1 MPPKNMR
8 RRSPNAP
15 GSRISMPSTN
25 DPSSTSSSSAPRP
38 QRPPRRQNLAHAEV
52 AHKTAE
58 EADTEEHAGSICS
71 ICAERVQDWA
81 VGHCPHV
88 VCGDCSHRMRVLYDR
103 KTCVMCNAELRQVA
117 VVPLRHYRPDMDFEQ
132 AVALPGAFQD
142 KQVEMWF
149 VDRVRHQQ
157 LKNVRGWKCSHKQ
170 CIGKG
175 VQESLF
181 ANATQLRAHARSE
194 HRAIYCEICFT
205 GRKCFVSEM
214 QLYTMDAD
222 RNYSSRLRGHLRKE
236 HPQCRF
242 CRHYYLDD
250 EKLYAHLQE
259 THETCFICERNGR
272 MHEYYVNYEQ
282 LENHYRK
289 EHYVCRDEGCRG
301 VVFATQIELQTHE
314 HTRHND
320 NPRSARARALRVNL
334 QQLHGER
341 DPRRRNVGSPRD
353 VRIEQERQAA
363 RRQAFL
369 SSNVVFSGA
378 LNYDDAPVPS
388 ASDGAPC
395 SSQPYSSSE
404 ARASTPGASAPIVT
418 RRVPAEVRRPDDG
431 HFHPLALPRDG
442 EELASRNTILVR
454 TMRSLLDP
462 AAYEQFR
469 MSSGQFHSGKIS
481 ADEYY
486 DAVTDAFGVRTAV
499 RDILPELVALLPT
512 LLLREPLLQTCL
524 RRTTTKPSSVGYGSQ
539 SGTVAGSSSAPVS
552 GTGQEEQ
559 FPTLSGAPVP
569 VRAVPQTMRRFG
581 SPGPEE
587 FPRLGRVNKA
597 QGKLASPSSSQSS
610 SSASMSLSRP
620 APSPRPETTQPQ
632 KTAASVL
639 RQTPLSHR
647 LMSQQRVAPMA
658 GSSNVG
664 TGAQLSANA
673 FPALSS
679 VASSSQSSVAAEQE
693 GPSWTSSNS
702 STSDAPDPD
711 VSMRVGAVWGGVA
724 GSARNRGG
732 KKRGPGRGQGRQP
745 ASPPKRAVLG
755 TGDFPD
761 IRAGAQ
767 SDNATSS
774 DEQSSQGSVR
784 KPAVINVMEI
794 ARARRNA
801 VQKSSLP
808 KVGGSGYGFAWDRK
822 KVQQKKKQI
831 KNSVGQ
837 TGINKPKA
845 SSESFVPTSFAIA
858 ETTNTTNNNEPD
870 EKATLAEGIEEIAI
884 GRGDAGDK
892 EVQSAPE
899 ELGVFDPFSYLK
911 KDAEDD
917 DPVASFF
924 GTAK

>member
-1 MPPKNMR
+1 MPPKNMH
-8 RRSPNAP
+8 RRSGNAP
-15 GSRISMPSTN
+15 GSGSNKPSMT
-25 DPSSTSSSSAPRP
+25 DASSMSSSARPR
-38 QRPPRRQNLAHAEV
+38 RPTRRQNPAHAEV
-52 AHKTAE
+52 AQETAE
-58 EADTEEHAGSICS
+58 AADVDEHAGNICS

-81 VGHCPHV
+81 VGQCPHV

-103 KTCVMCNAELRQVA
+103 KTCVMCNAELRQVS
-117 VVPLRHYRPDMDFEQ
+117 VVPLRHYRADMDFEQ

-149 VDRVRHQQ
+149 IDRVRHQQ

-170 CIGKG
+170 CVGKG
-175 VQESLF
+175 VQESVF

-194 HRAIYCEICFT
+194 HRAIYCEVCFT

-242 CRHYYLDD
+242 CRHYYLDE

-259 THETCFICERNGR
+259 NHETCFICERNGR

-301 VVFATQIELQTHE
+301 VVFATQIEVQTHE

-320 NPRSARARALRVNL
+320 NPRSARGRALTVNL

-341 DPRRRNVGSPRD
+341 DPRRRNLESARD
-353 VRIEQERQAA
+353 VRMEQERQAA

-378 LNYDDAPVPS
+378 LNFDDAPVPS
-388 ASDGAPC
+388 AADGAPS

-404 ARASTPGASAPIVT
+404 ARSSAPGAAPPSMTRSA
-418 RRVPAEVRRPDDG
+418 PAEVRRPDDG
-431 HFHPLALPRDG
+431 HFHPLAIPRDG

-486 DAVTDAFGVRTAV
+486 DAVTDAFGVRAAV

-512 LLLREPLLQTCL
+512 PLLREPLLQTCL
-524 RRTTTKPSSVGYGSQ
+524 RRTATKPSSVGYLSQ
-539 SGTVAGSSSAPVS
+539 SGTAAGSSSVSVS

-559 FPTLSGAPVP
+559 FPTLNGAPAP
-569 VRAVPQTMRRFG
+569 VRAAPQTMRRFG
-581 SPGPEE
+581 TPGPEE
-587 FPRLGRVNKA
+587 FPRLGRVNKP
-597 QGKLASPSSSQSS
+597 QGNLTSSSSSQGSS
-610 SSASMSLSRP
+610 SVSLSSSRP

-639 RQTPLSHR
+639 RQQPLSHR
-647 LMSQQRVAPMA
+647 LLSQQRVAPMA
-658 GSSNVG
+658 GRSNGG

-679 VASSSQSSVAAEQE
+679 VAGSSRSTVAAEQE
-693 GPSWTSSNS
+693 GPSWAGSNS
-702 STSDAPDPD
+702 SASGAPDPD
-711 VSMRVGAVWGGVA
+711 VSMRVGAVWGGAAANV
-724 GSARNRGG
+724 RNRGG
-732 KKRGPGRGQGRQP
+732 KKRGPGRGQGRRP
-745 ASPPKRAVLG
+745 ASPPKRVILG
-755 TGDFPD
+755 TSDFPD
-761 IRAGAQ
+761 IRAGSQ
-767 SDNATSS
+767 SDNASSS
-774 DEQSSQGSVR
+774 DEQSSQANGR
-784 KPAVINVMEI
+784 KPAVIDVMEI
-794 ARARRNA
+794 ARARRNT

-831 KNSVGQ
+831 KTSVGQ
-837 TGINKPKA
+837 AGANKSKVSPG
-845 SSESFVPTSFAIA
+845 SSVPTSSAVA
-858 ETTNTTNNNEPD
+858 ETTNSRNNNEPD

-884 GRGDAGDK
+884 ETGSAGDK
-892 EVQSAPE
+892 EVQSTPE
-899 ELGVFDPFSYLK
+899 EPEVFDPYSYLK
-911 KDAEDD
+911 TDAADD